1 MLMHLSI
8 RDFAIIDCASIEF
21 HEGFS
26 VVTGET
32 GAGKSIIVDALMIAL
47 GARVRADVVRD
58 GAKEAKVEALFDVSE
73 HPVIR
78 ARLEERGLTGDDHE
92 SLVVRRSIS
101 SKGRSRVMINGHV
114 STAATLQ
121 YVVNGLV
128 DISGQHE
135 QQTLLQID
143 THVDLVD
150 RYGELGP
157 LRLTYAEAYDAWREK
172 QGLLERL
179 ESQGEADLQ
188 RVDFLK
194 FQLEEINRVEPTV
207 GEDEALEA
215 EHRRLAH
222 AEDLERYFSEA
233 ETNLYSRDASA
244 FDLMS
249 DALRALESVAKV
261 DTSVHPLIDELRS
274 AQTIVED
281 LSREVSSK
289 VGCVELDPARLREVE
304 DRISALVRLKKKYG
318 PTLEEVIETENRLS
332 EELESLDQSEDRLQ
346 ALQAEVKTLGRAA
359 VKRAAEL
366 TKARKNASKALSKAV
381 VNELKDME
389 LGAARFE
396 VAIEA
401 RPTSES
407 AQGEAMH
414 LGPNGGDRVEFMWSA
429 NKGQGLKSLMKIASG
444 GELSRLM
451 LAVKRVCVKHD
462 LVSLYIFDEVDTGL
476 GGRAADA
483 IGRKIRSVAEGH
495 QAITITH
502 LAPIASMA
510 HHHYYVSKSDA
521 EGRTVSE
528 VRLLDETKRIEE
540 LARMIDGGLD
550 NSDSSLATAEQ
561 MLERARGADEAA

>member
-47 GARVRADVVRD
+47 GARVRSDVVRD
-58 GAKEAKVEALFDVSE
+58 GAKEARVEALFDVSA

-78 ARLEERGLTGDDHE
+78 ARLEERGLTGDDPE

-101 SKGRSRVMINGHV
+101 SKGRSRVLINGHV

-150 RYGELGP
+150 RYGELAG
-157 LRLTYAEAYDAWREK
+157 LRLTYSEAFDAWKDRAE
-172 QGLLERL
+172 LLMKL
-179 ESQGEADLQ
+179 QSQGEADLQ
-188 RVDFLK
+188 RLDFLK
-194 FQLEEINRVEPTV
+194 FQLDEIDRVAPV
-207 GEDEALEA
+207 QGEDEDLEV

-222 AEDLERYFSEA
+222 AEDLERFYNDA

-249 DALRALESVAKV
+249 DALRALENVSKV
-261 DTSVHPLIDELRS
+261 DVSVNPLIDELRS
-274 AQTIVED
+274 AQSVVED
-281 LSREVSSK
+281 LSREVASK
-289 VGCVELDPARLREVE
+289 VGSVELDPVRLREVD
-304 DRISALVRLKKKYG
+304 DRISSLVRLKKKYG
-318 PTLEEVIETENRLS
+318 PTLDEVLATRERLT
-332 EELESLDQSEDRLQ
+332 EELETLDQSEDRLVTLRSEVD
-346 ALQAEVKTLGRAA
+346 ALAKEALDKAG
-359 VKRAAEL
+359 L
-366 TKARKNASKALSKAV
+366 TKARKKAAKDLSRAV

-389 LGAARFE
+389 LSAARFE
-396 VAIEA
+396 VEIERRA
-401 RPTSES
+401 PSGDSQSET
-407 AQGEAMH
+407 AH
-414 LGPNGGDRVEFMWSA
+414 LGGSGADRVEFMWSA

-483 IGRKIRSVAEGH
+483 IGRKIRSVADGH

-510 HHHYYVSKSDA
+510 HHHYYVSKDDA
-521 EGRTVSE
+521 GGRTVSE
-528 VRLLDETKRIEE
+528 VRLLDESRRIEE

-550 NSDSSLATAEQ
+550 SSGSSLATAEQ
-561 MLERARGADEAA
+561 MLERARLANEAA

>member
-58 GAKEAKVEALFDVSE
+58 GAKEARVEALFDVSD

-101 SKGRSRVMINGHV
+101 HKGRSRVLINGHV

-143 THVDLVD
+143 THVELVD
-150 RYGELGP
+150 RYGELAP
-157 LRLTYAEAYDAWREK
+157 LRLAYSEAYDAWREK
-172 QGLLERL
+172 RQLLERL

-188 RVDFLK
+188 RLDFLK
-194 FQLEEINRVEPTV
+194 FQLEEIERVEPV
-207 GEDEALEA
+207 AGEDDELEA

-233 ETNLYSRDASA
+233 ESNLYSRDSSA

-249 DALRALESVAKV
+249 DALRALENVSKV
-261 DTSVHPLIDELRS
+261 DASINSLLDELRS
-274 AQTIVED
+274 AQSVVED
-281 LSREVSSK
+281 LSREVASK
-289 VGCVELDPARLREVE
+289 VGCVELDPARLRDVE
-304 DRISALVRLKKKYG
+304 DRISSLVRLKKKYG
-318 PTLEEVIETENRLS
+318 PTLEEVIATRERLV
-332 EELESLDQSEDRLQ
+332 EELDSLDQSEDRLQ
-346 ALQAEVKTLGRAA
+346 ALQAEVKALGKEAIERA
-359 VKRAAEL
+359 ESL
-366 TKARKNASKALSKAV
+366 TKARRKAAKALSKAV

-396 VAIEA
+396 VEIEA
-401 RPTSES
+401 RVAQDSHSET
-407 AQGEAMH
+407 GH
-414 LGPNGGDRVEFMWSA
+414 LGPNGGDRLEFMWSA

-476 GGRAADA
+476 GGRAADS

-510 HHHYYVSKSDA
+510 HHHYYVSKHDA
-521 EGRTVSE
+521 DGRTVSE
-528 VRLLDETKRIEE
+528 VRLLDEAKRIEE

-550 NSDSSLATAEQ
+550 SSGSSLATAEQ
-561 MLERARGADEAA
+561 MLERARGTDEAA

>member
-47 GARVRADVVRD
+47 GARVRSDVVRD
-58 GAKEAKVEALFDVSE
+58 GAKEARVEALFDVSA

-78 ARLEERGLTGDDHE
+78 ARLEERGLTGDDPE
-92 SLVVRRSIS
+92 SLVVRRSVS
-101 SKGRSRVMINGHV
+101 SKGRSRVLINGHV

-150 RYGELGP
+150 RYGELASS
-157 LRLTYAEAYDAWREK
+157 RLTYSEAFDAWKDRAE
-172 QGLLERL
+172 LLTKL
-179 ESQGEADLQ
+179 QSQGEADLQ
-188 RVDFLK
+188 RLDFLK
-194 FQLEEINRVEPTV
+194 FQLDEIDRVAPV
-207 GEDEALEA
+207 QGEDDELEV
-215 EHRRLAH
+215 EHSRLAH
-222 AEDLERYFSEA
+222 AEDLERFYNDA

-249 DALRALESVAKV
+249 DALRALENVSKV
-261 DTSVHPLIDELRS
+261 DVSVNPLIEELRS
-274 AQTIVED
+274 AQSVVED
-281 LSREVSSK
+281 LSREVASK
-289 VGCVELDPARLREVE
+289 VGSVELDPVRLREVD
-304 DRISALVRLKKKYG
+304 DRISSLVRLKKKYG
-318 PTLEEVIETENRLS
+318 PTLDEVLATRERLT
-332 EELESLDQSEDRLQ
+332 EELETLDQSEDRLVTLRSEVD
-346 ALQAEVKTLGRAA
+346 ALAKDALEKSKA
-359 VKRAAEL
+359 L
-366 TKARKNASKALSKAV
+366 TKARKKAAKDLSRAV
-381 VNELKDME
+381 VGELKDME
-389 LGAARFE
+389 LAAARFE
-396 VAIEA
+396 VEIEP
-401 RPTSES
+401 RPTSGDS
-407 AQGEAMH
+407 HNDTAH
-414 LGPNGGDRVEFMWSA
+414 LGASGADRVEFMWSA

-483 IGRKIRSVAEGH
+483 IGRKIRSVADGH

-510 HHHYYVSKSDA
+510 HHHYYVSKDDA
-521 EGRTVSE
+521 GGRTVSE
-528 VRLLDETKRIEE
+528 VRLLDEARRIEE

-550 NSDSSLATAEQ
+550 NSGSSLATAEQ
-561 MLERARGADEAA
+561 MLERARLANEAA